1 MRISFPRM
9 MEQNLRRHLPEEVF
23 PMLEILNPA
32 ILGRVLGFTR
42 GDRRRSVPDRRQ
54 RSLPV
59 SRDRRTEIAD
69 RRGSAYA
76 GA

>member
-1 MRISFPRM
+1 
-9 MEQNLRRHLPEEVF
+9 
-23 PMLEILNPA
+23 MLEILNPA